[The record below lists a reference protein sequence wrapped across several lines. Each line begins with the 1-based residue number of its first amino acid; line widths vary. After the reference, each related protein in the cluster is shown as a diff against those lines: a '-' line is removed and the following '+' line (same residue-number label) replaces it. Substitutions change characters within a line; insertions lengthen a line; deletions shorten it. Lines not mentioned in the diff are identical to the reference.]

1 MRQHDTATGETVT
14 YAYDRAGRRILMA
27 GAGRETAY
35 RYGRNGELLE
45 VSDNRQRLSVAYKYD
60 VMGRETERIFGNG
73 VSQHTAYDKAGR
85 VILITE
91 KSSNNILLRG
101 EGYVYDSLGR
111 RSATVSHTGAV
122 TRYEYNPAGQLAKV
136 QYPDSPELRDLHEK
150 EARQH
155 GLHWLES
162 VSGLSNGHL
171 SSGEYTE
178 LSRLLVRMR
187 NGSGFLPATQV
198 FRVESYTYDANGNR
212 ATKTTAYGTITYS
225 YDAEN
230 RLVKTCGNTG
240 VGVEYAYD
248 NNGNLLSQASSFT
261 NAIYEYNPQNRMIR
275 SRVIDDE
282 ARTIASTRYGY
293 DPLGRRALVQDNGAT
308 TLRTL
313 YDGLGFDVV
322 KESPVYANGGFTD
335 TYNIGIQY
343 EPAGRATGE
352 RYRYLDDGQG
362 TSEKYQYME
371 DNAYQT
377 VSSRYTG
384 ERIMLYAHGS
394 PVAINRSSGT
404 RGYLGTDILGSTR
417 SVTDSHGVQ
426 ESYYD
431 YDIFGSPVAGD
442 FTTGTDYGYLGKPY
456 DSITGLYNYGYR
468 DYSPQTVRF
477 TTIDPIRDG
486 ANWFAYVNND
496 PVNYI
501 DLWGLLAS
509 EQKNIITS
517 YGFGL
522 KMALVLGLGFE
533 VGYVTDGETKAIYIT
548 GSYGVGVQVST
559 GNYSSIK
566 ELVKSPSPRSLF
578 SPSIGTGSITIGTE
592 TSETVD
598 IGVGIVGTW
607 DLNNLDKS
615 GLPNSWS
622 AGSVGGGYWY
632 NSTTVFK
639 IGRDK
644 K

>member
-1 MRQHDTATGETVT
+1 M
-14 YAYDRAGRRILMA
+14 
-27 GAGRETAY
+27 
-35 RYGRNGELLE
+35 
-45 VSDNRQRLSVAYKYD
+45 
-60 VMGRETERIFGNG
+60 
-73 VSQHTAYDKAGR
+73 
-85 VILITE
+85 
-91 KSSNNILLRG
+91 
-101 EGYVYDSLGR
+101 
-111 RSATVSHTGAV
+111 
-122 TRYEYNPAGQLAKV
+122 
-136 QYPDSPELRDLHEK
+136 
-150 EARQH
+150 
-155 GLHWLES
+155 
-162 VSGLSNGHL
+162 
-171 SSGEYTE
+171 
-178 LSRLLVRMR
+178 
-187 NGSGFLPATQV
+187 
-198 FRVESYTYDANGNR
+198 
-212 ATKTTAYGTITYS
+212 
-225 YDAEN
+225 
-230 RLVKTCGNTG
+230 
-240 VGVEYAYD
+240 
-248 NNGNLLSQASSFT
+248 
-261 NAIYEYNPQNRMIR
+261 
-275 SRVIDDE
+275 
-282 ARTIASTRYGY
+282 ASTRYGY

-335 TYNIGIQY
+335 TYNTSIQHT
-343 EPAGRATGE
+343 PAGYATGE
-352 RYRYLDDGQG
+352 RYRYLVDGVSA
-362 TSEKYQYME
+362 TSEKYQYIE

-384 ERIMLYAHGS
+384 ERTMLYANGS
-394 PVAINRSSGT
+394 PVAVNRSSGT

-548 GSYGVGVQVST
+548 GSYGIGVQVST
-559 GNYSSIK
+559 GNYSSIE
-566 ELVKSPSPRSLF
+566 ELMNSYKNPSNLF
-578 SPSIGTGSITIGTE
+578 SPSIGSGSVTSGTE

-598 IGVGIVGTW
+598 IGVGVVGTW

>member
-1 MRQHDTATGETVT
+1 
-14 YAYDRAGRRILMA
+14 
-27 GAGRETAY
+27 
-35 RYGRNGELLE
+35 
-45 VSDNRQRLSVAYKYD
+45 
-60 VMGRETERIFGNG
+60 
-73 VSQHTAYDKAGR
+73 
-85 VILITE
+85 
-91 KSSNNILLRG
+91 
-101 EGYVYDSLGR
+101 
-111 RSATVSHTGAV
+111 
-122 TRYEYNPAGQLAKV
+122 
-136 QYPDSPELRDLHEK
+136 
-150 EARQH
+150 
-155 GLHWLES
+155 
-162 VSGLSNGHL
+162 
-171 SSGEYTE
+171 
-178 LSRLLVRMR
+178 
-187 NGSGFLPATQV
+187 
-198 FRVESYTYDANGNR
+198 
-212 ATKTTAYGTITYS
+212 
-225 YDAEN
+225 
-230 RLVKTCGNTG
+230 
-240 VGVEYAYD
+240 
-248 NNGNLLSQASSFT
+248 
-261 NAIYEYNPQNRMIR
+261 
-275 SRVIDDE
+275 
-282 ARTIASTRYGY
+282 
-293 DPLGRRALVQDNGAT
+293 
-308 TLRTL
+308 
-313 YDGLGFDVV
+313 V
-322 KESPVYANGGFTD
+322 KESPVYASGGFTD

-362 TSEKYQYME
+362 TSGKYQYIE

-377 VSSRYTG
+377 ISSRYAG
-384 ERIMLYAHGS
+384 ERTMLYANGS
-394 PVAINRSSGT
+394 LVVINRSSGT

-417 SVTDSHGVQ
+417 SVTDNHGVQ

-456 DSITGLYNYGYR
+456 DKITGLYNYGYR

-477 TTIDPIRDG
+477 TTVDPIRDG

-496 PVNYI
+496 PVNYV

-509 EQKNIITS
+509 EGGRTIPNTWRDNKDGTYTALPGATLYELYGEHWREESGYSGNPADLQVGDVVGKVNIPKEYTDTQPETIHNMTDTNNSNIVRS

-548 GSYGVGVQVST
+548 GSYGIGVQVST
-559 GNYSSIK
+559 GNYSSIG
-566 ELVKSPSPRSLF
+566 ELMNSYKNPSNLF
-578 SPSIGTGSITIGTE
+578 SPSIGSGSVTSGTE

-598 IGVGIVGTW
+598 IGVGVVGTW

>member
-1 MRQHDTATGETVT
+1 MV
-14 YAYDRAGRRILMA
+14 
-27 GAGRETAY
+27 
-35 RYGRNGELLE
+35 
-45 VSDNRQRLSVAYKYD
+45 
-60 VMGRETERIFGNG
+60 
-73 VSQHTAYDKAGR
+73 
-85 VILITE
+85 
-91 KSSNNILLRG
+91 
-101 EGYVYDSLGR
+101 
-111 RSATVSHTGAV
+111 
-122 TRYEYNPAGQLAKV
+122 
-136 QYPDSPELRDLHEK
+136 
-150 EARQH
+150 
-155 GLHWLES
+155 
-162 VSGLSNGHL
+162 
-171 SSGEYTE
+171 
-178 LSRLLVRMR
+178 
-187 NGSGFLPATQV
+187 
-198 FRVESYTYDANGNR
+198 
-212 ATKTTAYGTITYS
+212 
-225 YDAEN
+225 
-230 RLVKTCGNTG
+230 
-240 VGVEYAYD
+240 
-248 NNGNLLSQASSFT
+248 
-261 NAIYEYNPQNRMIR
+261 R

-293 DPLGRRALVQDNGAT
+293 DPLGRRTLVQDNGIT

-313 YDGLGFDVV
+313 YDGVSFDVV

-362 TSEKYQYME
+362 TSGKYQYIE

-377 VSSRYTG
+377 ISSRYTG
-384 ERIMLYAHGS
+384 ERTMLYAHGS

-417 SVTDSHGVQ
+417 SVTDNHGVQ

-431 YDIFGSPVAGD
+431 YDIFGSPITGNY
-442 FTTGTDYGYLGKPY
+442 TTGTDYGYLGKPY

-548 GSYGVGVQVST
+548 GSYGIGVQVST
-559 GNYSSIK
+559 GNYSSIE
-566 ELVKSPSPRSLF
+566 ELMNSYKNPSNLF
-578 SPSIGTGSITIGTE
+578 SPSIGSGSVTSGTE

-598 IGVGIVGTW
+598 IGVGVVGTW